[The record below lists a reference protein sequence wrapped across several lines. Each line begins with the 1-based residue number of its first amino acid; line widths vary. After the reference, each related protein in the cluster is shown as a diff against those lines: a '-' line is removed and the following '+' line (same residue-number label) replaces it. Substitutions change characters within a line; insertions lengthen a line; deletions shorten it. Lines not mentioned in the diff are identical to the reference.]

1 VLAGFD
7 HFIILVN
14 NLDTAIASFHRLG
27 FDARA
32 GGEHPSFG
40 SHNALV
46 ALADGTYIELVA
58 FKDAPLA
65 RTTYWRA
72 GVERLRVS
80 EGWGGFV
87 LASNAIATDVVRLQ
101 ASLAYNAPQAGAR
114 VRPDGQR
121 VEWHTSMFNAS
132 PVGLMPFL
140 IQDDTPRH
148 LRIELPREGIG
159 SRARAN
165 EVIVVVKNLDL
176 ARDAY
181 QTLLGI
187 EPKRVHNAMSDVIGY
202 RLTMD
207 WGSIVLAHPER
218 GGNAMAEQL
227 AHRGEGIYAL
237 TLQVEGLGHERIR
250 FRNQD
255 IELMPDGNGF
265 LIPPA
270 LACGARIRLLAK

>member
-1 VLAGFD
+1 MLTGFD

-58 FKDAPLA
+58 FKDSSLA

-87 LASNAIATDVVRLQ
+87 LASNAITTDVVRLQ
-101 ASLAYNAPQAGAR
+101 TSLAYNAPQAGAR

-132 PVGLMPFL
+132 LASSATMPSVL
-140 IQDDTPRH
+140 ASAAPPADNRQAMAAAARDS
-148 LRIELPREGIG
+148 LRILFLPMMVRPLAGAALHLV
-159 SRARAN
+159 RAPDPKTDQDPRP
-165 EVIVVVKNLDL
+165 VIRMIAV
-176 ARDAY
+176 
-181 QTLLGI
+181 
-187 EPKRVHNAMSDVIGY
+187 P
-202 RLTMD
+202 
-207 WGSIVLAHPER
+207 
-218 GGNAMAEQL
+218 
-227 AHRGEGIYAL
+227 
-237 TLQVEGLGHERIR
+237 
-250 FRNQD
+250 
-255 IELMPDGNGF
+255 
-265 LIPPA
+265 
-270 LACGARIRLLAK
+270 